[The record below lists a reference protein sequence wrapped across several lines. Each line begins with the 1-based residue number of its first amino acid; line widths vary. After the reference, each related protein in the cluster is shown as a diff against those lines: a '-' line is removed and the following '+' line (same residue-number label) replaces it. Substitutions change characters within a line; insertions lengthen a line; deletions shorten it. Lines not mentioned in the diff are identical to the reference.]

1 MERDVGEVGPGELGL
16 VARDRLGDAACLVV
30 EDEREQ
36 IAAGFAAAISVLVDE
51 DAEPPLPMGTPNGI
65 ENSRGTPPALGDSL
79 ISHQ

>member
-51 DAEPPLPMGTPNGI
+51 DAEPPLPMGTPNGM
-65 ENSRGTPPALGDSL
+65 DKK
-79 ISHQ
+79 